1 MQSTKEKIQ
10 TAAARLFRKQGY
22 NGTSMNNIAEEVGIK
37 AASIYN
43 HFKSKQL
50 ILKNLLLNVAALFTK
65 GMNEIAM
72 ANLSVEEKLQHLIAL
87 HVRLTVDHT
96 DAVALIVGEWVHL
109 EEPIKTT
116 YLESRNQYE
125 KQFKNIIEQGK
136 REGKIK
142 SIDIEIILFSTLSTL
157 HWLYSWYNK

>member
-1 MQSTKEKIQ
+1 TVRRTCRAIKCCNFSST
-10 TAAARLFRKQGY
+10 
-22 NGTSMNNIAEEVGIK
+22 
-37 AASIYN
+37 
-43 HFKSKQL
+43 
-50 ILKNLLLNVAALFTK
+50 LKFA
-65 GMNEIAM
+65 I
-72 ANLSVEEKLQHLIAL
+72 

-157 HWLYSWYNK
+157 HWLYSWYNKNRNYNVIELERQMTICLLDGIKS